1 MLISVCAPIS
11 PRCLTSTPATNFR
24 ISFTLTTGSDEI
36 AVLSINVTMRALFPS
51 TDGTLLPVTD
61 TESNFNVFPNE
72 SVVFKSADLA
82 ARQELDKI
90 VRTTATRQPHVRFIK
105 FKRIFKCH
113 TPAKVRNNHDNPKLR
128 GIRSA
133 ERIFFVNL
141 KIIGGMAIGDSKIHL
156 NSHLWKR
163 PFT

>member
-1 MLISVCAPIS
+1 
-11 PRCLTSTPATNFR
+11 
-24 ISFTLTTGSDEI
+24 
-36 AVLSINVTMRALFPS
+36 MRALFPS

-82 ARQELDKI
+82 ARQELDKT

-105 FKRIFKCH
+105 FKRIFKSH
-113 TPAKVRNNHDNPKLR
+113 TPAKLLNNLDNPKLR

-141 KIIGGMAIGDSKIHL
+141 KIIGGMAIGDSKIINGASAIIRTDAPESL
-156 NSHLWKR
+156 ALENSQNSMIIKLHGESKQ
-163 PFT
+163 

>member
-1 MLISVCAPIS
+1 
-11 PRCLTSTPATNFR
+11 
-24 ISFTLTTGSDEI
+24 
-36 AVLSINVTMRALFPS
+36 MRALFPN

-82 ARQELDKI
+82 ARQELDKT

-105 FKRIFKCH
+105 NKRIFKSH
-113 TPAKVRNNHDNPKLR
+113 TSAKVRNNLDNPKLW

-141 KIIGGMAIGDSKIHL
+141 KIIGGMAIGDSKIINGASAIIRTDAPESL
-156 NSHLWKR
+156 ALENSQNSMIIKLHGESKQ
-163 PFT
+163 

>member
-24 ISFTLTTGSDEI
+24 TSFTLTTGSDEI
-36 AVLSINVTMRALFPS
+36 TVLSINVTMRALFPS

-72 SVVFKSADLA
+72 SVFFKSADLA
-82 ARQELDKI
+82 ARQELDKT

-105 FKRIFKCH
+105 FKRIFKSH
-113 TPAKVRNNHDNPKLR
+113 TLAKVRNNLDNPKLW
-128 GIRSA
+128 GIRENKNDEHLSIIV
-133 ERIFFVNL
+133 IFVDSCKKCGL
-141 KIIGGMAIGDSKIHL
+141 KLK
-156 NSHLWKR
+156 
-163 PFT
+163 